1 MSTRSKSRKAAL
13 DLLYEADIRGRIAV
27 DLLSS
32 RMSGEEVYIRE
43 YTAQLL
49 EGVASARKKIDEL
62 ITLHAQGWDMD
73 RMPAV
78 DRNILRIAI
87 YELLWS
93 SEIPDK
99 VAISEALELAKT
111 LSTDDS
117 VAYINGVLATIAA
130 NRDDI
135 VIS

>member
-13 DLLYEADIRGRIAV
+13 DLLYEADIRGRVAV

-32 RMSGEEVYIRE
+32 RMSDEEVYIRE

-93 SEIPDK
+93 TEIPDK

-117 VAYINGVLATIAA
+117 VSYINGVLATIAA

>member
-13 DLLYEADIRGRIAV
+13 DLLYEADIRGRSAS
-27 DLLSS
+27 DLLSTRLS
-32 RMSGEEVYIRE
+32 DEETYIRE

-49 EGVASARKKIDEL
+49 EGIATYRRKIDEL
-62 ITLHAQGWDMD
+62 IILHAQGWDMD

-87 YELLWS
+87 YELLWNK
-93 SEIPDK
+93 EIPEK
-99 VAISEALELAKT
+99 VAINEALELAKV

-117 VAYINGVLATIAA
+117 VSYINGVLSTIVT
-130 NRDDI
+130 NREDI
-135 VIS
+135 SIE

>member
-13 DLLYEADIRGRIAV
+13 DLLYEADIRGRVAV

-93 SEIPDK
+93 TEIPDK

-135 VIS
+135 AIS

>member
-13 DLLYEADIRGRIAV
+13 DLLYEADIRGRVAV

-93 SEIPDK
+93 TEIPDK
-99 VAISEALELAKT
+99 VAINEALELAKT

-117 VAYINGVLATIAA
+117 VSYINGVLATIAA

>member
-1 MSTRSKSRKAAL
+1 VSTRSKSRKAAL
-13 DLLYEADIRGRIAV
+13 DLLYEADIRGRVAV

-32 RMSGEEVYIRE
+32 RMSDEEVYIRE

-93 SEIPDK
+93 TEIPDK

-117 VAYINGVLATIAA
+117 VSYINGVLATIAA

>member
-93 SEIPDK
+93 TEIPDK

>member
-13 DLLYEADIRGRIAV
+13 DLLYEADIRGRVAV

-32 RMSGEEVYIRE
+32 RMSDEEVYIRE
-43 YTAQLL
+43 YTAELL

-93 SEIPDK
+93 NEIPDK

-117 VAYINGVLATIAA
+117 VSYINGVLATIAA

-135 VIS
+135 VIG

>member
-13 DLLYEADIRGRIAV
+13 DLLYEADIRGRVAV

-93 SEIPDK
+93 TEIPDK

-117 VAYINGVLATIAA
+117 VSYINGVLATIAA

-135 VIS
+135 AIS

>member
-13 DLLYEADIRGRIAV
+13 DLLYEADIRGRVAV

-93 SEIPDK
+93 TEIPDK

>member
-13 DLLYEADIRGRIAV
+13 DLLYEADIRGRVAV

-32 RMSGEEVYIRE
+32 RISDDEVYIRE

-93 SEIPDK
+93 TEIPDK
-99 VAISEALELAKT
+99 VAINEALELAKT

-117 VAYINGVLATIAA
+117 VSYINGVLATIAA

>member
-13 DLLYEADIRGRIAV
+13 DLLYEADIRGRVAV

-32 RMSGEEVYIRE
+32 RMSDEEVYIRE

-49 EGVASARKKIDEL
+49 EGVAGARKKIDEL

-93 SEIPDK
+93 TEIPDK

>member
-32 RMSGEEVYIRE
+32 RMSDEEVYIRE
-43 YTAQLL
+43 YTAELL

-117 VAYINGVLATIAA
+117 VSYINGVLATIAA

-135 VIS
+135 VIG

>member
-1 MSTRSKSRKAAL
+1 VSTRSKSRKAAL
-13 DLLYEADIRGRIAV
+13 DLLYEADIRGRVAV

-117 VAYINGVLATIAA
+117 VSYINGVLATIAA

>member
-13 DLLYEADIRGRIAV
+13 DLLYEADIRGRVAV

-32 RMSGEEVYIRE
+32 RISDDEVYIRE

-93 SEIPDK
+93 TEIPDK

-117 VAYINGVLATIAA
+117 VSYINGVLATIAA

>member
-13 DLLYEADIRGRIAV
+13 DLLYEADIRGRVAV

-32 RMSGEEVYIRE
+32 RMSDDEVYIRE

-93 SEIPDK
+93 TEIPDK

-135 VIS
+135 VIN

>member
-13 DLLYEADIRGRIAV
+13 DLLYEADIRGRVAV

-32 RMSGEEVYIRE
+32 RMSDDEVYIRE

-93 SEIPDK
+93 NEIPDK
-99 VAISEALELAKT
+99 VAINEALELAKT

-117 VAYINGVLATIAA
+117 VSYINGVLATIAA

>member
-43 YTAQLL
+43 YTAELL

-93 SEIPDK
+93 TEIPDK

-117 VAYINGVLATIAA
+117 VSYINGVLATIAA

-135 VIS
+135 VIG

>member
-13 DLLYEADIRGRIAV
+13 DLLYEADIRGRVAV

-43 YTAQLL
+43 YTAELL

-117 VAYINGVLATIAA
+117 VSYINGVLATIAA

-135 VIS
+135 VIG

>member
-1 MSTRSKSRKAAL
+1 VSTRSKSRKAAL
-13 DLLYEADIRGRIAV
+13 DLLYEADIRGRVAV

-32 RMSGEEVYIRE
+32 RMSDEEVYIRE

-93 SEIPDK
+93 TEIPDK

-117 VAYINGVLATIAA
+117 VSYINGVLATIAA

-135 VIS
+135 AIS

>member
-32 RMSGEEVYIRE
+32 RMSDDEVYIRE

-93 SEIPDK
+93 TEIPDK

-117 VAYINGVLATIAA
+117 VSYINGVLATIAA

>member
-13 DLLYEADIRGRIAV
+13 DLLYEADIRGRVAV

-49 EGVASARKKIDEL
+49 EGVAGARKKIDEL

-93 SEIPDK
+93 TEIPDK

-117 VAYINGVLATIAA
+117 VSYINGVLATIAA

>member
-13 DLLYEADIRGRIAV
+13 DLLYEADIRGRVAV

-32 RMSGEEVYIRE
+32 RMSDEEVYIRE

-49 EGVASARKKIDEL
+49 EGVAGARKKIDEL

-93 SEIPDK
+93 NEIPDK

>member
-13 DLLYEADIRGRIAV
+13 DLLYEADIRGRVAV

-32 RMSGEEVYIRE
+32 RMSDDEVYIRE

-93 SEIPDK
+93 TEIPDK

-117 VAYINGVLATIAA
+117 VSYINGVLATIAA

>member
-13 DLLYEADIRGRIAV
+13 DLLYEADIRGRVAV

-32 RMSGEEVYIRE
+32 RMSDDEVYIRE

-49 EGVASARKKIDEL
+49 EGVAGARKKIDEL

-93 SEIPDK
+93 TEIPDK
-99 VAISEALELAKT
+99 VAISEALELAQT

-117 VAYINGVLATIAA
+117 VSYSNGVLATIAA

>member
-13 DLLYEADIRGRIAV
+13 DLLYEADIRGRVAV

-32 RMSGEEVYIRE
+32 RMSDEAVYIRE
-43 YTAQLL
+43 YTAHLL

-93 SEIPDK
+93 TEIPDK

-135 VIS
+135 AIS

>member
-13 DLLYEADIRGRIAV
+13 DLLYEADIRGRVAV

-32 RMSGEEVYIRE
+32 RMSGEEVYLRE
-43 YTAQLL
+43 YTAELL

-117 VAYINGVLATIAA
+117 VSYINGVLATIAA

-135 VIS
+135 VIG

>member
-1 MSTRSKSRKAAL
+1 VSTRSKSRKAAL
-13 DLLYEADIRGRIAV
+13 DLLYEADIRGRVAV

-93 SEIPDK
+93 TEIPDK

-117 VAYINGVLATIAA
+117 VSYINGVLATIAA

>member
-13 DLLYEADIRGRIAV
+13 DLLYEADIRGRVAV

-93 SEIPDK
+93 TEIPDK

-117 VAYINGVLATIAA
+117 VSYINGVLATIAA